1 MAEYKLIGI
10 AGGSGSGKSLIAENI
25 YDSLGPDDAVLIR
38 QASYYKDMEDLPIF
52 DRGKRNF
59 DHPDS
64 FDNEL
69 LHMQVKQLLAGKS
82 IELPVYDFTRHV
94 RATNTERIDSKP
106 VIILEGILILNDPD
120 LRQLMHTKVYVD
132 TPSDIRII
140 RRIKRDLNER
150 NRNLESI
157 FHQYENSVRMMHLQ
171 FVEPSKHYADII
183 VPEGEEN
190 VKAIDLLKNSISVG
204 S

>member
-10 AGGSGSGKSLIAENI
+10 AGGSGSGKSLLAENI
-25 YDSLGPDDAVLIR
+25 CESLGQDKAILIR
-38 QASYYKDMEDLPIF
+38 QASYYRDMEELPIY

-69 LHMQVKQLLAGKS
+69 MLMQIKQLLSGRS
-82 IELPVYDFTRHV
+82 VEMPVYDFIRHARTTAAQTV
-94 RATNTERIDSKP
+94 DPKP
-106 VIILEGILILNDPD
+106 VIVLEGILILSDPE
-120 LRQLMHTKVYVD
+120 LRKMMDTKVFVD

-140 RRIKRDLNER
+140 RRVRRDLNER

-157 FHQYENSVRMMHLQ
+157 FHQYENCVREMHFE
-171 FVEPSKHYADII
+171 FVEPTKRYADII
-183 VPEGEEN
+183 IPEGGEN
-190 VKAIDLLKNSISVG
+190 VKAIDFLKNSISVI
-204 S
+204 